1 MRSHILVSYD
11 VADPKRLD
19 RVRKVVA
26 DSTERVQYSVY
37 YGQFTEKDLVV
48 LREKLRD
55 VMNAKEDQI
64 LFIRLGPVA
73 QGSDEPDAIERRVEV
88 LGKSWERRDISV
100 MVF

>member
-1 MRSHILVSYD
+1 MRSHYLVSYD
-11 VADPKRLD
+11 ISDPKRLD
-19 RVRKVVA
+19 RVRKLVS

-37 YGQFTEKDLVV
+37 YGQFSERDLAV

-55 VMNAKEDQI
+55 AVNQRDDQV

-73 QGSDEPDAIERRVEV
+73 ETGGEADALERRVEV
-88 LGKSWERRDISV
+88 LGRAWERRDLTV